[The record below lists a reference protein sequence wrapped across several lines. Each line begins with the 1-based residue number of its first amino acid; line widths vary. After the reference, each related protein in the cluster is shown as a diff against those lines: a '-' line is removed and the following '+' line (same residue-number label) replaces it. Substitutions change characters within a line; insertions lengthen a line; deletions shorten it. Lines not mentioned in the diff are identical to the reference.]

1 MKQKKIVIQQGVWYN
16 RNQFCLQYA
25 NKVGDGELIPY
36 VRKQKIIAALEKTE
50 LLYVEQLAELL
61 GISISTVR
69 RDVRRLAEEGMI
81 SALRG
86 GAVKLKR
93 GSYDTPLETKQ
104 LLNSDR
110 KQRIARYA
118 ASLVATGDAIY
129 LDSGT
134 SVLYM
139 AKYLRKKKITVVT
152 SNTKAVDELLDSAA
166 TLITLGGEINKQLG
180 SVVGSAAEMMLRS
193 MYFDKAFLGASGY
206 SLLGGVSTPDA
217 REAMKKTIVHE
228 RSKDAY
234 VLADASKAGM
244 TSFCKAFDLSDAV
257 LITDEEN
264 DCLKDCKQYF
274 VV

>member
-1 MKQKKIVIQQGVWYN
+1 MKQKTIVIQQGVWYN
-16 RNQFCLQYA
+16 GNQFCLQYA

-93 GSYDTPLETKQ
+93 GAYDTPLETKQ

-118 ASLVATGDAIY
+118 ASLVATGDVIY

-264 DCLKDCKQYF
+264 DFLKDCKQYF

>member
-1 MKQKKIVIQQGVWYN
+1 MKQKRIVIPQGVWYN
-16 RNQFCLQYA
+16 KTQFLLQHA
-25 NKVGDGELIPY
+25 DKVGDGEVIPY
-36 VRKQKIIAALEKTE
+36 VRTQKIIAALEKTE

-69 RDVRRLAEEGMI
+69 RDVKRLAEEGMI

-93 GSYDTPLETKQ
+93 GAYDTPLETKQ

-118 ASLVATGDAIY
+118 AALVAAGDVIY

-134 SVLYM
+134 STLYM
-139 AKYLRKKKITVVT
+139 TKYLRKKKITVVT
-152 SNTKAVDELLDSAA
+152 SNTKAVDELLDSAV
-166 TLITLGGEINKQLG
+166 TLMTLGGEINKQLG
-180 SVVGSAAEMMLRS
+180 SVVGPAAETMLRS
-193 MYFDKAFLGASGY
+193 MYFDKSFLGASGY
-206 SLLGGVSTPDA
+206 STLGGISTPDA

-228 RSKDAY
+228 RSKVSY

-244 TSFCKAFDLSDAV
+244 TSFCKAFDLRETV